1 MVGEVKMA
9 KRKKKK
15 TLRKLIYV
23 FILTLALG
31 GCYLYYN
38 HQHQLAVLQ
47 EQQRLEE
54 ERIKKEKEEKYQ
66 TCLTKKYEES
76 ELTNELLSKKNEI
89 DTYIKTNNY
98 KASVLYE
105 DIQTGFNYKYNTDT
119 VYYGCSLIKI
129 VDALYLINQAILG
142 NVNLDT
148 ETVTYT
154 RNYVRSFSS
163 GMEKRKIG
171 EQVSLRDLITYAISV
186 SDNSAHMMLFDFIG
200 LEKIR
205 EFANSINVK
214 TSISYSDKFGNLRAI
229 DGYNILKEA
238 YRILSLHNEYSEFLE
253 KIMHNEYYNYLNFDD
268 VEFLHKY
275 GYSDRYYNDIGI
287 YNGENPYL
295 ISVFT
300 RYAYDDYQNIVKTL
314 SKKIYNI
321 YEQNFNEKKE
331 YCNTQKENVTEN

>member
-1 MVGEVKMA
+1 MNTPYKSENINTQIEKLKQEYQNKDLSFYFEDIINQYTIKQDETSTYFGASVIKLVEV
-9 KRKKKK
+9 
-15 TLRKLIYV
+15 L
-23 FILTLALG
+23 
-31 GCYLYYN
+31 YLLN
-38 HQHQLAVLQ
+38 EAIAGRVDLSTP
-47 EQQRLEE
+47 
-54 ERIKKEKEEKYQ
+54 I
-66 TCLTKKYEES
+66 KYE
-76 ELTNELLSKKNEI
+76 SKHQFMYSI
-89 DTYIKTNNY
+89 
-98 KASVLYE
+98 
-105 DIQTGFNYKYNTDT
+105 
-119 VYYGCSLIKI
+119 
-129 VDALYLINQAILG
+129 
-142 NVNLDT
+142 
-148 ETVTYT
+148 
-154 RNYVRSFSS
+154 
-163 GMEKRKIG
+163 GMEKH
-171 EQVSLRDLITYAISV
+171 QVGDEVPLKEVMEYAISV